1 MKNTKILKTTLI
13 ILIIILISI
22 ISFVGVYVQNKNQMK
37 NILPEYLLS
46 RELSEHTVVELKVS
60 EKEEN
65 DEESANEE
73 ENTSTN
79 AEEEN
84 SDASVKEEASEGET
98 ENTTENT
105 TAETSNEESNKSDEK
120 DDTENYK
127 KAKEVITKRLA
138 SMNVVDYAIKQ
149 NKENGTI
156 IIELP
161 KNDNLSN
168 MINEIASTGK
178 FEIVDSETKEVLMTN
193 DDIKSATAG
202 LGTNSSGYRVAF
214 VNINFN
220 SAGTK
225 KFKDITNTYIKT
237 TVEKEKTEEVA
248 EEATNEIAGETS
260 TEATNEIASETST
273 EATNETSQEQ
283 EKTEGQAQTETVT
296 KKVTMK
302 LDDSELFSTYF
313 EGEISNGV
321 LQLTVGSSSNSTNV
335 EELQEFY
342 NNARNL
348 ASLLNSGK
356 LPIAYELEKNETVS
370 PNVTFNQIK
379 TVIIVAVVVFAV
391 ALCYMIVKY
400 KGKGI
405 MLSISQIGY
414 VALLL
419 IAIRYFNVEVSIGGI
434 IAILLCI
441 AISYVISI
449 KMLKEKRVL
458 KTIGESAI
466 VLIPTLIISICLT
479 FANISSGMVLFWGI
493 VITLLYHISIS
504 NLLLKD

>member
-1 MKNTKILKTTLI
+1 MKNTKILKITLI

-22 ISFVGVYVQNKNQMK
+22 ISFVGVFVQNKNQMK
-37 NILPEYLLS
+37 NVLPEYLLS
-46 RELSEHTVVELKVS
+46 RELSEHTIVELKVS
-60 EKEEN
+60 ENEEN
-65 DEESANEE
+65 DDESVNEE
-73 ENTSTN
+73 KNTSEN

-84 SDASVKEEASEGET
+84 SDLAKKEVAEGEA
-98 ENTTENT
+98 ENT
-105 TAETSNEESNKSDEK
+105 TAETSNEESDKSDEK

-248 EEATNEIAGETS
+248 EEATNEIASEAS
-260 TEATNEIASETST
+260 TEATNEI
-273 EATNETSQEQ
+273 SQEQ

-379 TVIIVAVVVFAV
+379 TVIIVAVVVLAV
-391 ALCYMIVKY
+391 ALCYMVVKY

-414 VALLL
+414 IALLL
-419 IAIRYFNVEVSIGGI
+419 IVIRYFNVEVSIGGI

-449 KMLKEKRVL
+449 KMLKEKEIL

-466 VLIPTLIISICLT
+466 ALIPVLIISICLT
-479 FANISSGMVLFWGI
+479 FANISIGMVLFWGI
-493 VITLLYHISIS
+493 VITLLYHVSIS
-504 NLLLKD
+504 NLLLND

>member
-1 MKNTKILKTTLI
+1 MKNTKILKITLI

-22 ISFVGVYVQNKNQMK
+22 ISFVGVFVQNKNQMK
-37 NILPEYLLS
+37 NVLPEYLLS

-60 EKEEN
+60 ENEEN
-65 DEESANEE
+65 DDESVNEE
-73 ENTSTN
+73 KNTSEN

-84 SDASVKEEASEGET
+84 SDLAKKEVAEGEV
-98 ENTTENT
+98 ENT
-105 TAETSNEESNKSDEK
+105 TAETSNEESDKSDEK

-248 EEATNEIAGETS
+248 EEATNEIAGE
-260 TEATNEIASETST
+260 AST

-321 LQLTVGSSSNSTNV
+321 LQLTVGSSSNSTKV

-379 TVIIVAVVVFAV
+379 TVIIVAVVVLAV
-391 ALCYMIVKY
+391 ALCYMVVKY

-414 VALLL
+414 IALLL

-449 KMLKEKRVL
+449 KMLKEKEIL

-466 VLIPTLIISICLT
+466 ALIPVLIISICLT
-479 FANISSGMVLFWGI
+479 FANISIGMVLFWGI
-493 VITLLYHISIS
+493 VITLLYHVSIS
-504 NLLLKD
+504 NLLLND

>member
-1 MKNTKILKTTLI
+1 MKNTKILKITLI

-22 ISFVGVYVQNKNQMK
+22 ISFVGVFVQNKNQMK
-37 NILPEYLLS
+37 NVLPEYLLS
-46 RELSEHTVVELKVS
+46 RELSEHTIVELKVS

-65 DEESANEE
+65 DDESANEE
-73 ENTSTN
+73 KNTSTN

-84 SDASVKEEASEGET
+84 SDLAKKEVAEGEA
-98 ENTTENT
+98 ENT
-105 TAETSNEESNKSDEK
+105 TAETSNEESDKSDEK

-214 VNINFN
+214 VNINSN

-248 EEATNEIAGETS
+248 EEATNEIAGE
-260 TEATNEIASETST
+260 AST

-321 LQLTVGSSSNSTNV
+321 LQLTVGSSSNSTKV

-379 TVIIVAVVVFAV
+379 TVIIVAVVVLAV
-391 ALCYMIVKY
+391 ALCYMVVKY

-414 VALLL
+414 IALLL

-449 KMLKEKRVL
+449 KMLKEKEVL
-458 KTIGESAI
+458 KTIGESA
-466 VLIPTLIISICLT
+466 VALIPALIISICLSYCINT
-479 FANISSGMVLFWGI
+479 SFNNI
-493 VITLLYHISIS
+493 
-504 NLLLKD
+504 NLLNIC

>member
-1 MKNTKILKTTLI
+1 MKNTKILKITLI

-22 ISFVGVYVQNKNQMK
+22 ISFVGVFVQNKNQMK
-37 NILPEYLLS
+37 NVLPEYLLS

-60 EKEEN
+60 ENEEN
-65 DEESANEE
+65 DDESVNEE
-73 ENTSTN
+73 KNTSEN

-84 SDASVKEEASEGET
+84 SDLAKKEVAEGEV
-98 ENTTENT
+98 ENT
-105 TAETSNEESNKSDEK
+105 TAETSNEESDKSDEK

-248 EEATNEIAGETS
+248 EEATNEIAGE
-260 TEATNEIASETST
+260 AST

-321 LQLTVGSSSNSTNV
+321 LQLTVGSSSNSTKV

-379 TVIIVAVVVFAV
+379 TVIIVAVVILAV
-391 ALCYMIVKY
+391 ALCYMVVKY

-449 KMLKEKRVL
+449 KMLKEKEIL

-466 VLIPTLIISICLT
+466 ALIPVLIISICLT
-479 FANISSGMVLFWGI
+479 FANISIGMVLFWGI
-493 VITLLYHISIS
+493 VITLLYHVSIS
-504 NLLLKD
+504 NLLLND

>member
-1 MKNTKILKTTLI
+1 MKNTKILKITLI

-22 ISFVGVYVQNKNQMK
+22 ISFVGVFVQNKNQMK
-37 NILPEYLLS
+37 NVLPEYLLS
-46 RELSEHTVVELKVS
+46 RELSEHTIVELKVS
-60 EKEEN
+60 ENEEN
-65 DEESANEE
+65 DDESVNEE
-73 ENTSTN
+73 KNTSEN

-84 SDASVKEEASEGET
+84 SDLAKKEVAEGEA
-98 ENTTENT
+98 ENT

-248 EEATNEIAGETS
+248 EEATNEIASEAS
-260 TEATNEIASETST
+260 TEATNEI
-273 EATNETSQEQ
+273 SQEQ

-379 TVIIVAVVVFAV
+379 TVIIVAVVVLAV
-391 ALCYMIVKY
+391 ALCYMVVKY

-414 VALLL
+414 IALLL
-419 IAIRYFNVEVSIGGI
+419 IVIRYFNVEVSIGGI

-449 KMLKEKRVL
+449 KMLKEKEIL

-466 VLIPTLIISICLT
+466 ALIPVLIISICLT
-479 FANISSGMVLFWGI
+479 FANISIGMVLFWGI
-493 VITLLYHISIS
+493 VITLLYHVSIS
-504 NLLLKD
+504 NLLLND